1 MKKAGLIILVFGL
14 LITLFTGLNYV
25 TQEVVMEA
33 GDLSITKDQNH
44 GLTWS
49 PLVGIAVMILGG
61 GIFITGIRK
70 DNPAIKS

>member
-33 GDLSITKDQNH
+33 GDLSITKDRNH

-49 PLVGIAVMILGG
+49 PLVGIVVMILGG
-61 GIFITGIRK
+61 AIFVAGIRK